1 MLLRNTLGD
10 SGLVLTGSGFA
21 VTNNGYQYS
30 PSRAALVITKG
41 STVISNEPID
51 PGVLAPIGSCTCP
64 ISGIARRC

>member
-1 MLLRNTLGD
+1 MGVLLRNTLGD

-41 STVISNEPID
+41 STVISNEPI
-51 PGVLAPIGSCTCP
+51 LEY
-64 ISGIARRC
+64 